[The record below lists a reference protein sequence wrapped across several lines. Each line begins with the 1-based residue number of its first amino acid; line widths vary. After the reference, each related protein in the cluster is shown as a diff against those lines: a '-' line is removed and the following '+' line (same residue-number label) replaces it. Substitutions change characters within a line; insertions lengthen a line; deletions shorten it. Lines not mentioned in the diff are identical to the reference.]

1 MKKARIHYI
10 DNIKVFLTMLVVAH
24 HAAQPYGPTGGMWV
38 MDDPA
43 NANWL
48 GNFFF
53 INASFM
59 MGFYFFVSGYFMM
72 FSIDRKSTADF
83 IKDRLKR
90 LGIPLLIFTFLI
102 FLPFNYLGNGGK
114 GNLFSFFYDSYFHK
128 PPMAVGHLWFVA
140 SLLAYSFI
148 YLLIRRLLSP
158 AVNAEDKPL
167 QQIPV
172 LVYIILLAVVSGL
185 VRIAYP
191 IDKWETWIIPVEVGH
206 IPQYVSLFMLGT
218 ICKKQNWLENLQVQN
233 GILFFTLAVVVYLL
247 NFYLPDSLR
256 SFWLTNALV
265 ESFLCI
271 GISLGLLVL
280 FKKFINGQSVLSQLL
295 SENAYGVYLVHIFI
309 VIAFQLLILPWQLP
323 ATVKFLL
330 VTLASIAASYLFTFL
345 LRKSKVVRAIV

>member
-43 NANWL
+43 NTNWL

-148 YLLIRRLLSP
+148 YLLLRKILTP
-158 AVNAEDKPL
+158 ADNNFSKPL
-167 QQIPV
+167 QIIPV
-172 LVYIILLAVVSGL
+172 LIYIILLAVVSGL
-185 VRIAYP
+185 VRTVYP

-206 IPQYVSLFMLGT
+206 IPQYASLFMLGT
-218 ICKKQNWLENLQVQN
+218 ICKKQNWLENLQARN
-233 GILFFTLAVVVYLL
+233 GILFFTIAAIVYLL
-247 NFYLPDSLR
+247 NFYLPDTLR
-256 SFWLTNALV
+256 SFWFTNALV

-280 FKKFINGQSVLSQLL
+280 FKKFFNGQTRLSQIL

-323 ATVKFLL
+323 ATIKFLL

-345 LRKSKVVRAIV
+345 LRKSKLVRAIV